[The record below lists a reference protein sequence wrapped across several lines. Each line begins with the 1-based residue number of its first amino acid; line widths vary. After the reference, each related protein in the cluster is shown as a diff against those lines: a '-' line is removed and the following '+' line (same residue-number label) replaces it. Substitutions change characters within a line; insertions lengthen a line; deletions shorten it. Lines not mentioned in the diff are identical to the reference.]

1 MASDKGG
8 VMKFLVVATPKF
20 LAPPEMIPALI
31 DGAEGWQQRY
41 EDKFE
46 AFGLFPGGGGF
57 AIANVSDEAELHRM
71 IVEMPFSPFS
81 DHEIRPIVD
90 PATGW
95 RQAREALAAMMAST

>member
-1 MASDKGG
+1 
-8 VMKFLVVATPKF
+8 MKFLVVATPKTT
-20 LAPPEMIPALI
+20 APPEMIPMMI
-31 DGAEGWQQRY
+31 DRSEEWQQRY

-57 AIANVSDEAELHRM
+57 AIADVADEAELHRM

-81 DHEIRPIVD
+81 DHQILTIVD

-95 RQAREALAAMMAST
+95 RQAREAFTAMMAAA

>member
-1 MASDKGG
+1 
-8 VMKFLVVATPKF
+8 MKFLVVATPKTT
-20 LAPPEMIPALI
+20 APPEMIPMMI
-31 DGAEGWQQRY
+31 DRSEEWQQRY

-57 AIANVSDEAELHRM
+57 AIADVTDEAELHRM

-81 DHEIRPIVD
+81 DHQILTIVD

-95 RQAREALAAMMAST
+95 RQAREAFTAMMASA